1 MTNKKN
7 AYATPVVE
15 VAEMEVNTNILQA
28 SLGNGDPNDVEL
40 SDGVFDGMFHSNK
53 NVWDL

>member
-1 MTNKKN
+1 MTNQKN
-7 AYATPVVE
+7 VYATPVVE

-28 SLGNGDPNDVEL
+28 SLGNGDTNDVEM
-40 SDGVFDGMFHSNK
+40 SDDVFDAMFQSNK

>member
-1 MTNKKN
+1 MTNQKN
-7 AYATPVVE
+7 VYATPVVE

-28 SLGNGDPNDVEL
+28 SLGNGDTNNVEM
-40 SDGVFDGMFHSNK
+40 SDGVFNDMFRSNK

>member
-28 SLGNGDPNDVEL
+28 SLGNDDTNNLEM
-40 SDGVFDGMFHSNK
+40 SDEVFDGMFHSNK

>member
-1 MTNKKN
+1 MTNQKN

-28 SLGNGDPNDVEL
+28 SLGNGETNDLEM
-40 SDGVFDGMFHSNK
+40 SDDVFDAMFQSNK

>member
-28 SLGNGDPNDVEL
+28 SLGNGDTNDLEMSNDV
-40 SDGVFDGMFHSNK
+40 FNGMFHSNK

>member
-28 SLGNGDPNDVEL
+28 SLGNGHTNNVEM
-40 SDGVFDGMFHSNK
+40 SDDMFDAMFRSNK

>member
-28 SLGNGDPNDVEL
+28 SLGNGDTNNLEMSDDV
-40 SDGVFDGMFHSNK
+40 FNGMFHSNK